1 MNDAWTLRPQQAQE
15 KGHGQQDCQEKAD
28 QEKMKKGTRVSWMY
42 QGKRTFG
49 VVTGSGGKRASIKT
63 RSGGTVTRVGSDDDP
78 VIRIKSE
85 STGNAVLKKKS
96 ELRAAPKRK

>member
-1 MNDAWTLRPQQAQE
+1 MR
-15 KGHGQQDCQEKAD
+15 
-28 QEKMKKGTRVSWMY
+28 KGTRVSWMY

-63 RSGGTVTRVGSDDDP
+63 KSGGTVTRVGSDDDP